1 MPKNLKFEL
10 TFKSCVYLFFLILSL
25 YGTIYFFSEVR
36 HLLIVFF
43 VAFIISE
50 ALHPNVTR
58 FEKIGVPRFLAV
70 LLIYLFT
77 IGILTFAISG
87 VVPVFVE
94 QSQKLAAT
102 APGFFQNLQISG
114 YSIDTTSVFRAFES
128 LPAFIAK
135 TTVTLFSNLVQ
146 AVLILVITF
155 YMTMQRKNLAPHH
168 LGFLNDKIRKMIFL
182 ILDRLENRLASW
194 MSGELILMLVVGLLS
209 YFGYLIIGL
218 EYAASLAIIAG
229 ILEIVPNIGPTI
241 TTLLACLVGLTTGN
255 PINALLAILVGTI
268 VQQFENHLIVPKVM
282 KDTVGINPL
291 LTIMLLLMGG
301 QLGGVL
307 GAILAIPVYLTI
319 EIILKTYLE
328 STKIIPKVADKP
340 SSV

>member
-1 MPKNLKFEL
+1 MPKNFKFEL
-10 TFKSCVYLFFLILSL
+10 TFRSCIYIFFLVLSL
-25 YGTIYFFSEVR
+25 YSAINFFSEVR
-36 HLLIVFF
+36 HLLIIFF
-43 VAFIISE
+43 VAFILSE
-50 ALHPNVTR
+50 ALHPNVSR
-58 FEKIGVPRFLAV
+58 FEKLGIPRMLAV
-70 LLIYLFT
+70 LFVYLVT
-77 IGILTFAISG
+77 IGILIFAVSG
-87 VVPVFVE
+87 VIPVFIE

-114 YSIDTTSVFRAFES
+114 YPVDTTSIFRAFES
-128 LPAFIAK
+128 LPALIAK
-135 TTVTLFSNLVQ
+135 TTVALFSNLIQ

-155 YMTMQRKNLAPHH
+155 YMTMQRKNFSPSH
-168 LGFLNDKIRKMIFL
+168 LSFLSEKIRKVIFL
-182 ILDRLENRLASW
+182 ILDRLEIRLASW
-194 MSGELILMLVVGLLS
+194 MSGELILMLVVGILS

-255 PINALLAILVGTI
+255 PINALLAILVGTL
-268 VQQFENHLIVPKVM
+268 VQQFENHIIVPKVM
-282 KDTVGINPL
+282 KDKVGINPL

-319 EIILKTYLE
+319 EITLRTYLE
-328 STKIIPKVADKP
+328 YTKAIPKVADKP
-340 SSV
+340 NSV